1 MNFLETGSI
10 KNSVNFPTTLLK
22 KRKGD
27 TTRICIVN
35 ENTSGMLMKIN
46 NVLYETGLNV
56 DQQINTS
63 RDRIAY
69 NVIDVDST
77 VEMEDFTPLHNQLN
91 DIDGILSVLLCCKLD
106 NSFSQMERVKIPSKG
121 CSYK

>member
-1 MNFLETGSI
+1 M
-10 KNSVNFPTTLLK
+10 
-22 KRKGD
+22 
-27 TTRICIVN
+27 N

-63 RDRIAY
+63 RDRISY

-91 DIDGILSVLLCCKLD
+91 DIDGILSVRIIAGD
-106 NSFSQMERVKIPSKG
+106 DRDHQSYRYDYSQDK
-121 CSYK
+121 